1 MSDNTVISIAL
12 SLVATLFGLL
22 TLIVGWLGN
31 KIFNKLDEV
40 SKGITTVSA
49 ELHTRINGL
58 DTRLTHV
65 EAVESLCQLKPSR
78 RAADKNTQEE

>member
-12 SLVATLFGLL
+12 SLVGALFGLL

-40 SKGITTVSA
+40 STGINRVSA

-58 DTRLTHV
+58 DTRLTRV
-65 EAVESLCQLKPSR
+65 EAVEEVCPVRNPKR
-78 RAADKNTQEE
+78 RTADKEEE